1 MIFLFSG
8 FNFSANDMKHHPVL
22 TYHRM
27 IEAFNFV
34 AAKQT
39 YLTDPVFDED
49 VKEVRHQIF

>member
-49 VKEVRHQIF
+49 VKEVRH